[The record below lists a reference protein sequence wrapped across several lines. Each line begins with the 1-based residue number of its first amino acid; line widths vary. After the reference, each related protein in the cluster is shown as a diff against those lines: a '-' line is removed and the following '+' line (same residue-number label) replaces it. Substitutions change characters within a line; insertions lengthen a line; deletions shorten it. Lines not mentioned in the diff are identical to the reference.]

1 MHFGVMMFVTDYSMS
16 SAELA
21 IAAEE
26 RGFESMWIPEHSHIP
41 TSRISPFPGGGEL
54 PQPYYDVMDPFIAL
68 GAAASVTSKI
78 RLATGIC
85 LVIQRDPIQTAKEV
99 STLDQISGGR
109 MIFGVG
115 AGWNLEEMSD
125 HGTDPNTRG
134 HLMNERIEAMK
145 VIWENDK
152 AEYHG
157 KFVNFDEMITRPK
170 PVQKPHPPIVVGG
183 GFPHGARR
191 AIALGD
197 EWMPVGGR
205 DGDVIELRS
214 RVRQM
219 AAESGR
225 EPDSLGISVYGSPT
239 DLDQSKRVADNGIT
253 RSVFRLPSK
262 KADEILPIL
271 DKATNIMRDVN
282 G

>member
-1 MHFGVMMFVTDYSMS
+1 MHFGIMMFVTDYSMS

-68 GAAASVTSKI
+68 GAAASGTSKI

-225 EPDSLGISVYGSPT
+225 EPDSLGVSVYGSPT
-239 DLDQSKRVADNGIT
+239 DLDQSKRFADNGIT

>member
-1 MHFGVMMFVTDYSMS
+1 MHFGIMMFVTDYSMS

-109 MIFGVG
+109 TIFGVG
-115 AGWNLEEMSD
+115 VGWNLEEMSD

-205 DGDVIELRS
+205 DGDVVELRS

-239 DLDQSKRVADNGIT
+239 DLAQSKRFADNGIT

-271 DKATNIMRDVN
+271 DEAANIMRDVN